1 MLDAAVKRLP
11 RFLMDI
17 APIQRLIGGPGR
29 LRLVA
34 DAYSGDHPGRER
46 AVPALG
52 TAACAELAHAA
63 VRSQTETMA
72 LLRAWHDQGRSWP
85 DIYLQGIGPAAC
97 LTGSWWEADRMDFA
111 SVSVAVARLQVA
123 VCELSPEFLLNAR
136 PVSGAP
142 KRLLQVNPGCQHT
155 LGSLMAAEFFRLG
168 GWAVQVA
175 QSLEP
180 AEWVDSIASD
190 WFDVVGLGLAIEAQ
204 LPALQ
209 AALPRLRS
217 ASANPG
223 IKVMLGGPL
232 LQQRPELVRALGADF
247 SASSADEAVALA
259 DRWVAVGI

>member
-1 MLDAAVKRLP
+1 MSDTDPHPDPQAPAFGRRLERVAQQAIERLLHEIRIHFDHGFGGPRRTLDGDAALP
-11 RFLMDI
+11 TT
-17 APIQRLIGGPGR
+17 
-29 LRLVA
+29 RLVEVQH
-34 DAYSGDHPGRER
+34 GF
-46 AVPALG
+46 
-52 TAACAELAHAA
+52 
-63 VRSQTETMA
+63 Q
-72 LLRAWHDQGRSWP
+72 
-85 DIYLQGIGPAAC
+85 QGIGPAAC

-259 DRWVAVGI
+259 DRWVALGI

>member
-17 APIQRLIGGPGR
+17 APIQRLIGGQGR
-29 LRLVA
+29 LRLVE

-52 TAACAELAHAA
+52 TAQCAELAHAA

-85 DIYLQGIGPAAC
+85 DIYLQGIGPAAR
-97 LTGSWWEADRMDFA
+97 LAGSWWEADCMDFA
-111 SVSVAVARLQVA
+111 SVSIAVSRLQVA
-123 VCELSPEFLLNAR
+123 VCELSPEFLLSAR
-136 PVSGAP
+136 PVAGAP
-142 KRLLQVNPGCQHT
+142 KRLLQVNLSSQHT
-155 LGSLMAAEFFRLG
+155 LGGLMAAEFFRLG
-168 GWAVQVA
+168 GWAVQVVHG
-175 QSLEP
+175 LEP
-180 AEWVDSIASD
+180 GEWVDALSSD
-190 WFDVVGLGLAIEAQ
+190 WFDVLGLGLAVEAQ
-204 LPALQ
+204 LPSLQ

-223 IKVMLGGPL
+223 IKIMLGGPL
-232 LQQRPELVRALGADF
+232 LQQRPELVRALRADF

>member
-34 DAYSGDHPGRER
+34 DAYAGDHPGRER
-46 AVPALG
+46 TLAALG
-52 TAACAELAHAA
+52 TAQCAELAHAA
-63 VRSQTETMA
+63 VRSQAETMT

-123 VCELSPEFLLNAR
+123 VCELSPEFLVNAR
-136 PVSGAP
+136 PVNGAP
-142 KRLLQVNPGCQHT
+142 KRLLQVNPRCQHT

-180 AEWVDSIASD
+180 AEWADSIASD
-190 WFDVVGLGLAIEAQ
+190 WFDVIGLGLAVEAQ
-204 LPALQ
+204 VPALQ